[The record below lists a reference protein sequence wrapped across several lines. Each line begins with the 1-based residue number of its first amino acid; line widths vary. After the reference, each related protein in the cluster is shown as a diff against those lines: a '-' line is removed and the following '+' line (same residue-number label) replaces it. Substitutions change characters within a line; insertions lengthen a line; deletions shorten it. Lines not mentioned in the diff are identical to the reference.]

1 MGAVGSRSPR
11 TLIVQGVPAANIIR
25 MATVGLRTV
34 GDDIVCG
41 ARGARRTPERRPIGI
56 ATMNVTRTGILI
68 RPNNARVLFRPFNPA
83 NQQRILKIISRVM
96 ELSEETVEDL
106 LGQVLTEFHGR
117 HQRLLTY
124 LLERYE
130 AVRQHVLT
138 DRPLSESR
146 RMLVGSYF
154 TQEYA
159 LESAA
164 LFNPSLIWHPDQD
177 GLPAGTRRFIISLR
191 ATGEGHVSSVGF
203 RAGTIDADGA
213 VSLAQPTGLVTTP
226 TVVANR
232 YDKSL
237 FLRKLAELGVVEEF
251 VDTVFQELGDR
262 FGLGELE
269 GALARTSRQQRARRR
284 EWEPLAAAIVA
295 LARANYEIECDPASD
310 ISERVIFPYSPAE
323 TNGIED
329 ARFVRFVEDDG
340 SVHYYATYTAFD
352 GHICLPQFLET
363 DDFLHFR
370 VSTLNGP
377 VIADKGM
384 ALFPRRIHGAYAMLS
399 RQDGENIHV
408 MESDMPHF
416 WYSKRLVARPTQPW
430 EFVQL
435 GNCGSPIETPA
446 GWLVLTHGVG
456 PMRKYAI
463 GAMLL
468 DLDDPA
474 KVIGRL
480 REPLLTAD
488 ENERVGYVPNV
499 VYSCGAALHDGL
511 LVIPYSMS
519 DFATSFATVPLADVL
534 AALASGE

>member
-1 MGAVGSRSPR
+1 M
-11 TLIVQGVPAANIIR
+11 Q
-25 MATVGLRTV
+25 
-34 GDDIVCG
+34 
-41 ARGARRTPERRPIGI
+41 
-56 ATMNVTRTGILI
+56 VTRTGIVL
-68 RPNNARVLFRPFNPA
+68 RPNNARVLYRPFEPTHA
-83 NQQRILKIISRVM
+83 QRAIKIIGRVM
-96 ELSEETVEDL
+96 ELGDEEVENL
-106 LGQVLTEFHGR
+106 LGQVLSEFHGR
-117 HQRLLTY
+117 HQRLLHFFQ
-124 LLERYE
+124 ERFD

-146 RMLVGSYF
+146 RLLVGSYF

-164 LFNPSLIWHPDQD
+164 LFNPCLVWHPDQE
-177 GLPAGTRRFIISLR
+177 GLPAGSRRFIVSLR

-203 RAGTIDADGA
+203 RSGTVDRGGA
-213 VSLAQPTGLVTTP
+213 IAIARPTGFVTAP
-226 TVVANR
+226 RAVASSR
-232 YDKSL
+232 YDKPL
-237 FLRKLAELGVVEEF
+237 FLRKLAELGVSDGF
-251 VDTVFQELGDR
+251 VDLAFAEI
-262 FGLGELE
+262 GEQFTLRDLE
-269 GALARTSRQQRARRR
+269 AALTQTSRRQRARRR
-284 EWEPLAAAIVA
+284 EWEPVAAAIMA

-352 GHICLPQFLET
+352 GSFFLPQFVET
-363 DDFLHFR
+363 DDFVRFR

-377 VIADKGM
+377 EIANKGM

-408 MESDMPHF
+408 MESDMLHF
-416 WYSKRLVARPTQPW
+416 WHTKRLVLRPTQPW
-430 EFVQL
+430 EFVQI

-463 GAMLL
+463 GAVLL
-468 DLDDPA
+468 DLDDPTR
-474 KVIGRL
+474 VIGRL
-480 REPLLTAD
+480 REPLLAPD
-488 ENERVGYVPNV
+488 ENERAGYVPNV
-499 VYSCGAALHDGL
+499 VYSCGSVIHEGL

-519 DFATSFATVPLADVL
+519 DYATSFATVPLADVL
-534 AALASGE
+534 SALTGAGRSPASA